1 MDQNRNKEPQ
11 KQVKKQKPV
20 TVKITD
26 FRENLSK
33 AVAESELPP
42 FMVEILLGEYL
53 AGVSRVAAQEYA
65 QDRTEWEQEED
76 DG

>member
-1 MDQNRNKEPQ
+1 MSQNRNEKPQ
-11 KQVKKQKPV
+11 TQVKKQKPI
-20 TVKITD
+20 TVKITE

-65 QDRTEWEQEED
+65 QDKAEWEEI
-76 DG
+76 

>member
-20 TVKITD
+20 TVKITE

-33 AVAESELPP
+33 VVAESELPP
-42 FMVEILLGEYL
+42 FLLEILLGEYL
-53 AGVSRVAAQEYA
+53 TGVSRVAAQEYA
-65 QDRTEWEQEED
+65 QDRAEWEET

>member
-1 MDQNRNKEPQ
+1 MSQNRNEKPQ
-11 KQVKKQKPV
+11 KQVKKQKPI
-20 TVKITD
+20 TVKITE

-33 AVAESELPP
+33 VVAESELPP

-65 QDRTEWEQEED
+65 QDKAEWEEI
-76 DG
+76 